1 MTQRKITH
9 RYRDPLELIWLRA
22 AEQLGMRVERSPDV
36 YASWDGKDTLTLAG
50 SADFDAD
57 DSLAPGSMPGGPEY
71 AEEASEG
78 GEDDPRGTPAD

>member
-1 MTQRKITH
+1 MSTPEGWENVGEREPRTGEDEDA
-9 RYRDPLELIWLRA
+9 RARA
-22 AEQLGMRVERSPDV
+22 A
-36 YASWDGKDTLTLAG
+36 
-50 SADFDAD
+50 DAD